1 MIPAA
6 RLRGIQGYK
15 EIENLPNPLFQRGNL
30 SGNPV
35 ASYEE

>member
-6 RLRGIQGYK
+6 RLRGIQRYK
-15 EIENLPNPLFQRGNL
+15 GFENLPSPFAKDL

-35 ASYEE
+35 AGYGE